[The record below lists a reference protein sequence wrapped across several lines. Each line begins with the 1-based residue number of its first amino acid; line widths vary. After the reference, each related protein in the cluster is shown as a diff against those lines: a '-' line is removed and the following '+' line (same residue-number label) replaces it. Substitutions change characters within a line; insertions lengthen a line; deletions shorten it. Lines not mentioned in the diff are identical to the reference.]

1 MGKNHLYSVWSYG
14 KINLTTIIMKR
25 KLKPWEQWEVN
36 AKKAKEK
43 IMKRTCSNCKQT
55 IEINGISAYPGLC
68 KKCVEVN

>member
-1 MGKNHLYSVWSYG
+1 
-14 KINLTTIIMKR
+14 MKR